1 MQKKPRMS
9 PIEEK
14 EIRGLSVKN
23 LIAIV
28 SCTVA
33 IVSSVLT
40 TYFLMKS
47 EIQELKN
54 SKVYDEKILDMRF
67 KLLETKYD
75 LLQAQVNEV
84 KK

>member
-1 MQKKPRMS
+1 MQKKPGMS

-14 EIRGLSVKN
+14 EIRGLSIKN

-75 LLQAQVNEV
+75 LLQAQVNEI